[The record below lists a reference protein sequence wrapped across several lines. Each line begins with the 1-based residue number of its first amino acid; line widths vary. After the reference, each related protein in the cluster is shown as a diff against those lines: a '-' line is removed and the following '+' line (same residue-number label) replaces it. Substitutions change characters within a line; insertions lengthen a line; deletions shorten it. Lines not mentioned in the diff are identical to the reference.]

1 MDQYPRPSPQNA
13 VKIDGGE
20 YHKMSF
26 DFVDM
31 PSLGVR
37 IPASFK
43 RMAELQS
50 IRRDATRRGLDFQQR
65 GVGRVALPGG

>member
-1 MDQYPRPSPQNA
+1 
-13 VKIDGGE
+13 
-20 YHKMSF
+20 MSF

-31 PSLGVR
+31 PNLGVG

-50 IRRDATRRGLDFQQR
+50 IHRDATSGSLNIPQ
-65 GVGRVALPGG
+65 ALPAADLL

>member
-1 MDQYPRPSPQNA
+1 
-13 VKIDGGE
+13 
-20 YHKMSF
+20 MSF
-26 DFVDM
+26 NIVDM

-50 IRRDATRRGLDFQQR
+50 IHRDATSDDLEIRQIGPPPRELILKTTK
-65 GVGRVALPGG
+65 LPF

>member
-1 MDQYPRPSPQNA
+1 
-13 VKIDGGE
+13 
-20 YHKMSF
+20 MSF

-31 PSLGVR
+31 DQLGVG

-50 IRRDATRRGLDFQQR
+50 IRRDATRRGLDFHQG

>member
-1 MDQYPRPSPQNA
+1 
-13 VKIDGGE
+13 
-20 YHKMSF
+20 MSF

-50 IRRDATRRGLDFQQR
+50 ICRDATRHDLDSQQAMLI
-65 GVGRVALPGG
+65 ALLCPAADLL

>member
-1 MDQYPRPSPQNA
+1 
-13 VKIDGGE
+13 
-20 YHKMSF
+20 MSF

-43 RMAELQS
+43 RMAELRS
-50 IRRDATRRGLDFQQR
+50 IHRDATSVDLDIQQA
-65 GVGRVALPGG
+65 VFALCRALVPDPLFGYCFNHKIAYFIS

>member
-1 MDQYPRPSPQNA
+1 
-13 VKIDGGE
+13 
-20 YHKMSF
+20 MSF

-31 PSLGVR
+31 PNLGVR

-50 IRRDATRRGLDFQQR
+50 IHRDATGGYLDIMKLFLIVPLSPA
-65 GVGRVALPGG
+65 GDLPCCAIAMIIK